1 MNNFLSNI
9 ENLGVFA
16 YLLTAIVAF
25 GEAFAFVGLLVP
37 GSMII
42 PPMGFLAFKGYFDI
56 RILII
61 VAAIGAI
68 AGDFVSFYLGQK
80 GKKFMTHPKL
90 QELLIKGEE
99 FIKRHGGKSIL
110 CARFIGPIR
119 PIVPFAAGVLKM
131 NKKKFF
137 IWNIFSAICWSAFY
151 LLAGYFFG
159 HAWEKIEDMTYK
171 IFFVV
176 FLLVAL
182 GVLFYFRRR
191 RYLKN
196 RL

>member
-1 MNNFLSNI
+1 MNNFISNI

-16 YLLTAIVAF
+16 YVLTSIVAF

-56 RILII
+56 RILIA
-61 VAAIGAI
+61 VAAVGAI
-68 AGDFVSFYLGQK
+68 AGDVVSFYLGRK

-90 QELLIKGEE
+90 QELLIKGED
-99 FIKRHGGKSIL
+99 FIMRHGGKSVL

-131 NKKKFF
+131 NTKKFF
-137 IWNIFSAICWSAFY
+137 SWSIFSAICWSIFY
-151 LLAGYFFG
+151 LMAGYLFG
-159 HAWEKIEDMTYK
+159 HAWQKIEDMTSK
-171 IFFVV
+171 IFFLG
-176 FLLVAL
+176 FLIIIL
-182 GVLFYFRRR
+182 GSLLYFRRR
-191 RYLKN
+191 QYLKN